1 MRTPMIAGNWKMNT
15 TVTEAVTLVREM
27 HGGIHAASHAERIV
41 CPAGICLSD
50 LEAGL
55 DAIPAVDKVIC
66 PPFISL
72 AAVKDIIKGSSIK
85 LGAQNLYFEGKGA
98 YTGEISPLML
108 AELCEFVIIG
118 HSERRQY
125 FHETNEV
132 VNKKIKAALKAGLK
146 PILCV
151 GEKLEENEAGKTE
164 EIISEQLRFSLA
176 NVDSLD
182 GLTAA
187 YEPVWAIGTG
197 RAATG
202 EQANGTIGFIRQN
215 LARLYTEAI
224 SQKIRILYGGSVTAG
239 NVAEFMKQPEIDG
252 ALVGGAS
259 LKADQFLS
267 ITKQASEIKGSS
279 QT

>member
-15 TVTEAVTLVREM
+15 TVSEAVELVSKMR
-27 HGGIHAASHAERIV
+27 
-41 CPAGICLSD
+41 P
-50 LEAGL
+50 GL
-55 DAIPAVDKVIC
+55 DKIANVEKVIC

-72 AAVKDIIKGSSIK
+72 AAVNELIKGSSIK
-85 LGAQNLYFEGKGA
+85 LGAQNLYFEEKGA

-125 FHETNEV
+125 FGESGDI
-132 VNKKIKAALKAGLK
+132 VNRKVMAALKANLK

-151 GEKLEENEAGKTE
+151 GEKLKENEAGRTE
-164 EIISEQLRFSLA
+164 EVISEQLRSSLA
-176 NVDSLD
+176 GIDSLD
-182 GLTAA
+182 TVTVA
-187 YEPVWAIGTG
+187 YEPIWAIGTG

-202 EQANGTIGFIRQN
+202 RQANDTIGFLRRSIAG
-215 LARLYTEAI
+215 LGTEETAGRM
-224 SQKIRILYGGSVTAG
+224 RILYGGSVTAD
-239 NVAEFMKQPEIDG
+239 NATEFIKQPEIDG

-267 ITKQASEIKGSS
+267 IVTQAAAISS
-279 QT
+279 